1 MFLTQGLA
9 LEGVRRKLKEFHDS
23 IGEEGGEEDA
33 ERQRAKVMR
42 LLLELGY
49 EEVAE
54 PEEAPQ
60 LIAETNGIPDAGTG
74 MPVMLCSTCWA
85 YSMAQLL
92 QVSSGCSLASQCC
105 GHKARA
111 VESTALQIVHPAH
124 RPVSPA
130 VEDPFQLEGLEE
142 RAPPLP
148 EDEAPVASTAA
159 ADDAEPRNGASKSSQ
174 DAHQAEVGWLPPD
187 GAYASHAA
195 QIAICVLEAVHC
207 TGHALILPTLAL
219 Q

>member
-85 YSMAQLL
+85 YSMAQIAAGIIRLQPCISVLWSQGSCWLRALL
-92 QVSSGCSLASQCC
+92 YRLCTLLIGLCHLQWRTHSSLRGSRSERRRCLKTR
-105 GHKARA
+105 HRWP
-111 VESTALQIVHPAH
+111 ALQQQMMLSRGTA
-124 RPVSPA
+124 SA
-130 VEDPFQLEGLEE
+130 K
-142 RAPPLP
+142 AP
-148 EDEAPVASTAA
+148 
-159 ADDAEPRNGASKSSQ
+159 RM
-174 DAHQAEVGWLPPD
+174 
-187 GAYASHAA
+187 
-195 QIAICVLEAVHC
+195 
-207 TGHALILPTLAL
+207 PTK
-219 Q
+219 QR

>member
-1 MFLTQGLA
+1 MAFQMQVQACLSCSAAHAGLTEWLNCCRYHQVAA
-9 LEGVRRKLKEFHDS
+9 LHLSV
-23 IGEEGGEEDA
+23 
-33 ERQRAKVMR
+33 VVTR
-42 LLLELGY
+42 LVL
-49 EEVAE
+49 
-54 PEEAPQ
+54 
-60 LIAETNGIPDAGTG
+60 
-74 MPVMLCSTCWA
+74 
-85 YSMAQLL
+85 
-92 QVSSGCSLASQCC
+92 
-105 GHKARA
+105 

-159 ADDAEPRNGASKSSQ
+159 ADDAEPRNGVSKSSQ
-174 DAHQAEVGWLPPD
+174 DAHQAEVGWPPPD